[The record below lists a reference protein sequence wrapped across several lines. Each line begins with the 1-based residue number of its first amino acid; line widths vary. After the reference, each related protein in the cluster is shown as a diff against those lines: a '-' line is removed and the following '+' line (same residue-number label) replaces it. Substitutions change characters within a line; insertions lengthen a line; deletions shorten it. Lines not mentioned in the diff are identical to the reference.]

1 MFFVNIRLN
10 LLKAAVILFPKH
22 LSTDVPLHEAAKPL
36 QWLLGKWKGQGK
48 GIYPTIK
55 DFEYIEDLEFFH
67 VGQPMLQ
74 FRYVET
80 KKYFGFLNKWQFQK
94 NWPISTYLYLKD
106 VLAIRAFYFLVKS
119 ELKLKYRMKISIW
132 IVGRL
137 GSGWVGGTHST
148 CDVLSIAMN

>member
-1 MFFVNIRLN
+1 M
-10 LLKAAVILFPKH
+10 AAVILFPKH

-55 DFEYIEDLEFFH
+55 YFEYIEDLEFFH

-106 VLAIRAFYFLVKS
+106 VLAIRAFYFFS
-119 ELKLKYRMKISIW
+119 EIRIKIEIQNDDFNMNCRPFGKWMGRWDIFILWRTFFSNELIKW
-132 IVGRL
+132 IL
-137 GSGWVGGTHST
+137 I
-148 CDVLSIAMN
+148 LIFL